1 MTASAAVRGYGTI
14 LYRGTKASGTAIVEM
29 VDIGDF
35 GSSRAD
41 IDITSH
47 DSDDTATE
55 YMPGLIDGG
64 QLTISGNLIV
74 SDTSGSQT
82 DLFVTAIAAGT
93 VEAYQLVLP
102 TDDTFTFSAFVT
114 SYKIK
119 PDLKGVNKITMTL
132 QISGTPTFAVV

>member
-1 MTASAAVRGYGTI
+1 MTASAAVKGYGTI
-14 LYRGTKASGTAIVEM
+14 LYRGTKTSGTAIVEIA
-29 VDIGDF
+29 DIGDF

-47 DSDDTATE
+47 DSDNTAQE
-55 YMPGLIDGG
+55 YMPGMIDGG
-64 QLTISGNLIV
+64 ELTITGNLIV

-82 DLFVTAIAAGT
+82 DLFVTAIEAGT

-102 TDDTFTFSAFVT
+102 TDDTFTFNAFVK

-119 PDLKGVNKITMTL
+119 GDLKGVNKITMTL
-132 QISGTPTFAVV
+132 RVTGTPTFAVV